1 MKFNPNK
8 HVFKSPKVHAIINEA
23 IDFLN
28 QTPAYQLSLPE
39 TFIGTGVYCLYYLG
53 SFDLYKKIAC
63 LNITQCTQPIY
74 VGKAVP
80 KGWRT
85 ARTESEEDSTLTQRL
100 REHARSI
107 KQGAGLDIKDFKC
120 RFMILKGEES
130 SMITIVEAALI
141 RKYRPLWNTVVDGF
155 GNHDPGSGRY
165 DQAKSEWDVLHPG
178 RNWAEKLRGKSPD
191 LEEIKA
197 KIKKTLK

>member
-1 MKFNPNK
+1 MDFNPSQ
-8 HVFKSPKVHAIINEA
+8 HIFKSPKIHTVINEA
-23 IDFLN
+23 IAFLN
-28 QTPAYQLSLPE
+28 QTPIHQLPPPE
-39 TFIGTGVYCLYYLG
+39 TFIGTGVYSLYYLG
-53 SFDLYKKIAC
+53 NFGLYKKIADA
-63 LNITQCTQPIY
+63 NIIECIHPIY
-74 VGKAVP
+74 IGKAVP

-85 ARTESEEDSTLTQRL
+85 ARAGSEDDATLAQRL

-107 KQGAGLDIKDFKC
+107 KQGSGLDIKDFKC

-141 RKYRPLWNTVVDGF
+141 RKYRPLWNTIIDGF

-178 RNWAEKLRGKSPD
+178 RLWAEKLRGKSPD
-191 LEEIKA
+191 LKGI
-197 KIKKTLK
+197 KIKIINVLK

>member
-1 MKFNPNK
+1 MKFHPSQ
-8 HVFKSPKVHAIINEA
+8 HIFKSPKVHAVINEA
-23 IDFLN
+23 IAFLN
-28 QTPAYQLSLPE
+28 QTPIHQLPLPE
-39 TFIGTGVYCLYYLG
+39 PFIGTGVYILYYLG
-53 SFDLYKKIAC
+53 NYALYKKIADA
-63 LNITQCTQPIY
+63 NMPECTQPIY

-85 ARTESEEDSTLTQRL
+85 ARTGSEEDATLSQRL

-107 KQGAGLDIKDFKC
+107 KQGAGINIPDFMC

-165 DQAKSEWDVLHPG
+165 DQAKSEWDVLHAG
-178 RNWAEKLRGKSPD
+178 RSWAEKLRGKSPD
-191 LEEIKA
+191 LDGIEIK
-197 KIKKTLK
+197 IKNALK